1 MHSYFYKIL
10 AGLVSLTFLPKALI
24 WNKITF
30 PALNALNLAELLK
43 NKLIKSISQENTY
56 ARVFFLIKLQVS
68 ACNFA
73 KKETLAQMF
82 PCEFYKFSKN
92 TFSYR
97 TPPVAASVYRSLI

>member
-10 AGLVSLTFLPKALI
+10 AGLVSLIFLPKALF

-30 PALNALNLAELLK
+30 PALNALNLAEL
-43 NKLIKSISQENTY
+43 LIKSISQENTY